1 MFVFISVRLIYN
13 FLTDFYIFQENV
25 LVDFFKKMYLTF
37 LMWRDLSLSGRLLN
51 IILTIYVTC
60 NCNLDACNKYLFF
73 QMPDCLYATSA
84 KTMISRH
91 CRQIYLV
98 LELFETFYLLLL
110 LGNNLISASS

>member
-1 MFVFISVRLIYN
+1 MCLLILKKI
-13 FLTDFYIFQENV
+13 FLA
-25 LVDFFKKMYLTF
+25 F
-37 LMWRDLSLSGRLLN
+37 LMWRVLNLSGRLLN
-51 IILTIYVTC
+51 TIYITC

-73 QMPDCLYATSA
+73 QMPDCLCATSA

-98 LELFETFYLLLL
+98 LELFETFLFTFTLL